1 MKLLL
6 VLGSDNSCARISLCV
21 KPLKYELIRY
31 NHVLKAMDNIDEV
44 DPQAIVISA
53 RDFPRHWKAMSQ
65 FVRYERSKDSCPIII
80 LKGENF
86 PHEEASKAACLDVNG
101 VFAETLD
108 IPDETD
114 RLRKILGRYAPPIER
129 GKPRCFPAGD
139 PRQFGF
145 VFINPSD
152 NTLVTGEPKNISPGG
167 LLFQPD
173 NPASIKNI
181 DAGEEL
187 KECSLR
193 AGASILSPVCR
204 LVRTGGTAA
213 MEFISFPEQ
222 EREAFVK
229 YLESLCL

>member
-1 MKLLL
+1 
-6 VLGSDNSCARISLCV
+6 
-21 KPLKYELIRY
+21 
-31 NHVLKAMDNIDEV
+31 MDNIDEV

-53 RDFPRHWKAMSQ
+53 RDFPRHWKAMAQ
-65 FVRYERSKDSCPIII
+65 FVRYERSKDACPIII

-86 PHEEASKAACLDVNG
+86 PHEEASKASCLDVNG

-114 RLRKILGRYAPPIER
+114 RLKKILSRHTPVKER
-129 GKPRCFPAGD
+129 RKSRRFPAGD

-145 VFINPSD
+145 VLINPSD
-152 NTLVTGEPKNISPGG
+152 STLVTGEPKNISQGG
-167 LLFQPD
+167 LLFLPD
-173 NPASIKNI
+173 NPSAIKNV
-181 DAGEEL
+181 DTGEEL

-229 YLESLCL
+229 FMESLCS